1 MEKEIK
7 IKETV
12 ERLVLV
18 QDAILGSKY
27 ELHEVEVDIESID
40 IVDEL
45 TKTLTEEIKKATDE
59 Q

>member
-45 TKTLTEEIKKATDE
+45 TKTLTEEIKKSTDE